1 MHKGVKCFSGVSV
14 IIAVENINL
23 SITSFETLKISF
35 PVKRRIF
42 KVVSTHSNSMLQV
55 LSLVASSNSV
65 IHLDT
70 SLLLYLFPHFHK
82 SDQQPQLLNF
92 WD

>member
-70 SLLLYLFPHFHK
+70 SLL
-82 SDQQPQLLNF
+82 
-92 WD
+92 